1 MDFTLTLQKI
11 KIRKAKYIMEELKFR
26 NEYKHIINKNHA
38 MALKSRLK
46 VLLKT
51 DPFADENGEYFIRSL
66 YFDTYEDKSLYEKLN
81 GVPLRHKYRIRFYNH
96 DPSVI
101 KLENK
106 IKKYN
111 SSTKLVTNLTKD
123 EVEKIINRQYDF
135 LRDSDDPLKISFY
148 QEIVSEGYIPKT
160 VVDYIRT
167 PFIYPHGNVRITIDS
182 NIRSPVG
189 QIGIH
194 DLFNPNTP
202 TVSVF
207 PDERCVLEIK
217 YDEFLPTFIREITQ
231 VDGAMTSSMSKY
243 ASCRMFV

>member
-1 MDFTLTLQKI
+1 MQ
-11 KIRKAKYIMEELKFR
+11 ELKFR

-38 MALKSRLK
+38 AVLKSRLK
-46 VLLKT
+46 TLLKT
-51 DPFADENGEYFIRSL
+51 DPFADQNGDYFIRSL

-96 DPSVI
+96 DASVI

-106 IKKYN
+106 LKKFN
-111 SSTKLVTNLTKD
+111 SATKMITNLTKE
-123 EVEKIINRQYDF
+123 EVEKIFDRQYDF
-135 LRDSDDPLKISFY
+135 LKSSGDPVKTAFW
-148 QEIVSEGYIPKT
+148 QELNSEGLIPKT

-189 QIGIH
+189 KVEMT
-194 DLFNPNTP
+194 DFFDPNMP

-207 PDERCVLEIK
+207 PDERCVLEVK
-217 YDEFLPTFIREITQ
+217 YDEFLPDFIRKMIQTEGI
-231 VDGAMTSSMSKY
+231 MTSSMSKY
-243 ASCRMFV
+243 ASCRMFM